1 MERSPVSNNSI
12 SKRIMHLKIGNVS
25 LKKIKIVNT
34 NPSKEHRK
42 ISVSHTVDAMYK
54 YMSVYRVGEKQN
66 KTKPQN
72 ILIVL
77 KKLRNTNKSTY
88 KVYQIN
94 INIQRTIFHFNLF
107 MIHVCFEKVL
117 FYIPE
122 TVVLERTFF

>member
-1 MERSPVSNNSI
+1 
-12 SKRIMHLKIGNVS
+12 
-25 LKKIKIVNT
+25 
-34 NPSKEHRK
+34 
-42 ISVSHTVDAMYK
+42 
-54 YMSVYRVGEKQN
+54 MSVYRVGEKQN
-66 KTKPQN
+66 KTKPRN
-72 ILIVL
+72 IPVLIVL

-94 INIQRTIFHFNLF
+94 INIQRTIFNFNLF

>member
-1 MERSPVSNNSI
+1 
-12 SKRIMHLKIGNVS
+12 
-25 LKKIKIVNT
+25 
-34 NPSKEHRK
+34 
-42 ISVSHTVDAMYK
+42 
-54 YMSVYRVGEKQN
+54 MSVYRVGEKTKQN
-66 KTKPQN
+66 KTKPRN

-94 INIQRTIFHFNLF
+94 INIQMTIFHFNLF

>member
-25 LKKIKIVNT
+25 LKKKIVNT

-66 KTKPQN
+66 KTKPRN

-77 KKLRNTNKSTY
+77 KKLRNTNKSIH

>member
-1 MERSPVSNNSI
+1 MERSPVSNYSI

-25 LKKIKIVNT
+25 LKKKN
-34 NPSKEHRK
+34 SKYQPFKRTPK
-42 ISVSHTVDAMYK
+42 NICLLVILSTPCISTCQYTGLAK
-54 YMSVYRVGEKQN
+54 N
-66 KTKPQN
+66 KTKPRN

-77 KKLRNTNKSTY
+77 KKLRNTNKSIH

>member
-1 MERSPVSNNSI
+1 
-12 SKRIMHLKIGNVS
+12 
-25 LKKIKIVNT
+25 
-34 NPSKEHRK
+34 
-42 ISVSHTVDAMYK
+42 
-54 YMSVYRVGEKQN
+54 MSVYRVGEKQN
-66 KTKPQN
+66 KTKPRN
-72 ILIVL
+72 TGILIVL

>member
-1 MERSPVSNNSI
+1 MDHASEDWECFSE
-12 SKRIMHLKIGNVS
+12 
-25 LKKIKIVNT
+25 KKKIVNT

-66 KTKPQN
+66 KTKPRN

-77 KKLRNTNKSTY
+77 KILRNTNKSIY

-94 INIQRTIFHFNLF
+94 INIQMTIFHFNLF

>member
-1 MERSPVSNNSI
+1 MERSPVSNYSI

-25 LKKIKIVNT
+25 LKKKN
-34 NPSKEHRK
+34 SKYQPFKRTPK
-42 ISVSHTVDAMYK
+42 NICLLVILSTPCIS
-54 YMSVYRVGEKQN
+54 RVGEKQN
-66 KTKPQN
+66 KTKPRN

-77 KKLRNTNKSTY
+77 KKLRNTNKSIH